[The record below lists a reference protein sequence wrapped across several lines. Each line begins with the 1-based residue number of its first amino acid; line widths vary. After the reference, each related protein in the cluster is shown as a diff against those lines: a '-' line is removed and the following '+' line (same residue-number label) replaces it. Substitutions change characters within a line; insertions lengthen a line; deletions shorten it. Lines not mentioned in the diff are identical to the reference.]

1 MEFSQGSSFAFGF
14 KKRASKAPLL
24 NCKVEIAFALKEA
37 SSQLTS
43 KAKKENNKFLWKLL
57 EFLKA
62 FLEMDELM
70 ML

>member
-14 KKRASKAPLL
+14 KKRARKAPLL

-43 KAKKENNKFLWKLL
+43 KAKKENNIFLWKLL

-70 ML
+70 MI